1 MMTGKNIIIEI
12 GNSSSLIAM
21 SSRNLIFI
29 LHQVWGSKSTKIYI
43 LRNCFKNKSEI
54 KIQDSFLRPQNISVQ
69 FLNVLSLPPSKN

>member
-54 KIQDSFLRPQNISVQ
+54 NRIPSLNLKYISVQ